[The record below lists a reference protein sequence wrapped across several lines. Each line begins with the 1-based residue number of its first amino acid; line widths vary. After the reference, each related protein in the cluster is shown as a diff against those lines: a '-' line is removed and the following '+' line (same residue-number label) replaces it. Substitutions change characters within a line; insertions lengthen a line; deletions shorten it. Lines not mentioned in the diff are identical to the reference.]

1 VDDVVRASLQVAQAL
16 VFRDDVVG
24 RRDELGEV
32 LARVAK
38 RSEGPDRR
46 HSCRLVG
53 VIRTVPQ
60 AARWVDKTGL
70 ALLFPKADV
79 VLPSLWEQVAG
90 IQHVDWNREEINF
103 FWWAKDELPDRGLV
117 CVGKHLARSVSCVAP
132 RLLPLL
138 VAANGEEPEGDD
150 PVVRAIREL
159 GPLSGP
165 QLRDATGLEKKVID
179 RSIVALHH
187 RLVLTNAFL
196 DPEGSTWGTL
206 AHDLLARKWKLPK
219 KLPPRDEA
227 RRSLAELVLGLAG
240 ELTPADLAGV
250 FSWRRKEA
258 AAILEEVG
266 EGRDADGYTI
276 YAPRR

>member
-1 VDDVVRASLQVAQAL
+1 MS
-16 VFRDDVVG
+16 
-24 RRDELGEV
+24 
-32 LARVAK
+32 
-38 RSEGPDRR
+38 
-46 HSCRLVG
+46 

-60 AARWVDKTGL
+60 AAKWVDRVGL

-117 CVGKHLARSVSCVAP
+117 CIGKHLARSVSCVAP
-132 RLLPLL
+132 RLLPTL
-138 VAANGEEPEGDD
+138 VAANGEEMDD
-150 PVVRAIREL
+150 PVVQTIREA
-159 GPLSGP
+159 GPLTAP
-165 QLRDATGLEKKVID
+165 QIRDLTGLPTKEVQ
-179 RSIVALHH
+179 RSIVHAHH

-196 DPEGSTWGTL
+196 DPDGSTWGTL
-206 AHDLLARKWKLPK
+206 AHDLLARKWRLPK
-219 KLPPRDEA
+219 KLPDREAA
-227 RRSLAELVLGLAG
+227 RRELTELVLRQAG

-258 AAILEEVG
+258 KALLEEVG